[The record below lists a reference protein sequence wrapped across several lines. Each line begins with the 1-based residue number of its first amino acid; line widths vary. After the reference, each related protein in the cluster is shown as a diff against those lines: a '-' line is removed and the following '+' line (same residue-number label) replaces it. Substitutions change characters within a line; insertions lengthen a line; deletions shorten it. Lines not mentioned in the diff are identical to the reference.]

1 MSNLDPLTTMMHR
14 RDFIATT
21 LAAGAA
27 FVGGCAT
34 GIRPSPR
41 LGRIMTVRGAVMP
54 EDLGIT
60 LPHEH
65 VSVSFAPYAESGSVQ
80 YDREEA
86 FDAALPHLR
95 AFRTAGGGTFV
106 DATPAYLGR
115 DPVLLRAL
123 AEATGLHVITNTGYY
138 GAREDV
144 HLPDHAFTDSIDD
157 LAGTWTREFAS
168 GIDGSGIRPGFVKIG
183 VDPGP
188 LSEMDEALIRAAA
201 RTHLATGL
209 TVASHTGG
217 AVPAFQQIDMLREEG
232 VHPAAWIWVHAQA
245 EEDTAAHADA
255 AREGAWVEFD
265 GLSPESVDRH
275 VELVLNM
282 RRHRLLGRVLVSHD
296 AGWYS
301 VGEPGGGD
309 FRGFTTLFTT
319 FLPALREAGVTEEEI
334 RMITVDNPADALR
347 IRIRQY
353 HG

>member
-1 MSNLDPLTTMMHR
+1 MTKLLRTMNTMHR
-14 RDFIATT
+14 RDFIATA

-27 FVGGCAT
+27 LAGGCAT
-34 GIRPSPR
+34 EIHRSPR
-41 LGRIMTVRGAVMP
+41 LGRVMTVRGAVSP
-54 EDLGIT
+54 DELGTT

-65 VSVSFAPYAESGSVQ
+65 VSVSFAPYEERGAVE
-80 YDREEA
+80 YDRRDA

-95 AFRTAGGGTFV
+95 ALREAGGRTFV

-138 GAREDV
+138 GARDDV

-157 LAGTWTREFAS
+157 LAGTWTAEFAS

-201 RTHLATGL
+201 RTHLETGL
-209 TVASHTGG
+209 TVASHTGR
-217 AVPAFQQIDMLREEG
+217 AVPAFQQLEMLREEG
-232 VHPAAWIWVHAQA
+232 VHPSAWIWVHAQA
-245 EEDTAAHADA
+245 EDDTAAHPEA
-255 AREGAWVEFD
+255 AREGAWIEFD

-282 RRHRLLGRVLVSHD
+282 KRHRLLRRVLVSHD

-319 FLPALREAGVTEEEI
+319 FIPALRKAGLTDEEI
-334 RMITVDNPADALR
+334 RIITVENPADAFR
-347 IRIRQY
+347 IRIRQF
-353 HG
+353 HT